1 MEYKD
6 VELST
11 HQIEILKQ
19 LMHTNITET
28 PQNKTDLTV
37 LKKFNLIKCINTND
51 AFYRSASKIYSITPV
66 GRMWLQFNKK
76 DIIRTWYPHIIA
88 TFALIVSVIAI
99 AISIYSCNAAQ
110 PATAQALLPI
120 ATTSNAQYGTVP

>member
-28 PQNKTDLTV
+28 PQNKADLTV
-37 LKKFNLIKCINTND
+37 LKKCNLIKCVNTND
-51 AFYRSASKIYSITPV
+51 AFYRSAARIYSITPV

-76 DIIRTWYPHIIA
+76 DIIRTCIHI
-88 TFALIVSVIAI
+88 S
-99 AISIYSCNAAQ
+99 
-110 PATAQALLPI
+110 
-120 ATTSNAQYGTVP
+120 